1 MNSNQNNNRG
11 KGGGNKRN
19 MTAIVSILLWALVLT
34 LLVNLATSRLQQ
46 ANSVEVSYGQ
56 FRQLIMQDA
65 VESVVMSS
73 GKYTFTLKEGYS
85 LSVGEDGEV
94 TVRTPEEGGQDSQA
108 AQTPQESG
116 TTGGVLDLPLLDGTA
131 PQQQPVQS
139 QNQAQSAGGRESL
152 VYFCAPITQASIRD
166 DDLVSLLEE
175 HGVTNFGPEYVEPIN
190 PILSVLLSW
199 VLPMVLIMVV
209 FSLLMRGMA
218 GKMGG
223 GIGNL
228 GKSNAKVYVER
239 KTGVT
244 FKDVAG
250 QDEAKESLVEII
262 DFLHNP
268 QKYTEIGAK
277 LPKGALL
284 VGPPGTG
291 KTLLAK
297 AVAGEAGV
305 HFLSISGSDFVELYV
320 GVGASRVR
328 DLFDQAKKNAPA
340 IVFIDEI
347 DAVGRQRGAGLGGG
361 HDEREQTL
369 NQLLVEMDGFGNNEG
384 VVVMAATNR
393 QDILDPALLR
403 PGRFDR
409 QVYVGHPDIKGREAI
424 LKVHARNKPLG
435 DDVSLAELA
444 KGTGGFTG
452 ADLENLMNE
461 AALLA
466 ARRHHRFISMAELN
480 EAVIKVIAGPEKK
493 SRVVIE
499 RERKLTAYHEAG
511 HAIVIHDLPTQDP
524 VHEITIIPRGMAG
537 GMTISLPQED
547 VTFQTRQQLTER
559 IAVCLGGRAAE
570 QLALGDISTGAGND
584 LQKASAIARNMVT
597 RYGMSE
603 KVGNVVFDSGHD
615 EVFIGRSMAQ
625 TKNYSEE
632 VAALIDEEVK
642 ALVDGAYARCGEI
655 LTHRRRELDIV
666 AEYLLQYE
674 NMDAKTFEQVF
685 TDPAALQPPA
695 AYQAVEAEAEQ
706 DAREEEEHGAD

>member
-1 MNSNQNNNRG
+1 M
-11 KGGGNKRN
+11 KRN
-19 MTAIVSILLWALVLT
+19 GNLRDVGFYLLVALILVLT
-34 LLVNLATSRLQQ
+34 MLALR
-46 ANSVEVSYGQ
+46 
-56 FRQLIMQDA
+56 
-65 VESVVMSS
+65 
-73 GKYTFTLKEGYS
+73 
-85 LSVGEDGEV
+85 
-94 TVRTPEEGGQDSQA
+94 GGLDSQA
-108 AQTPQESG
+108 EVTYGQ
-116 TTGGVLDLPLLDGTA
+116 
-131 PQQQPVQS
+131 
-139 QNQAQSAGGRESL
+139 
-152 VYFCAPITQASIRD
+152 IRR
-166 DDLVSLLEE
+166 LLEE
-175 HGVTNFGPEYVEPIN
+175 QQVSQVSLQDDGTLTLWLKEPVGGQATVRYDVGNPQWFYDDFNDLIVEQQRLGIISDYDYPKAWEPPYWMSYLPWIAIVVSFG
-190 PILSVLLSW
+190 LLW
-199 VLPMVLIMVV
+199 YFMFL
-209 FSLLMRGMA
+209 RQA
-218 GKMGG
+218 GG
-223 GIGNL
+223 GG
-228 GKSNAKVYVER
+228 GGVDRTAR
-239 KTGVT
+239 FGRARTRTGADEEKKVT
-244 FKDVAG
+244 FDDVAG
-250 QDEAKESLVEII
+250 AEEEKEELQEIVE
-262 DFLHNP
+262 FLRDP
-268 QKYTEIGAK
+268 QRYLDLGARI
-277 LPKGALL
+277 PKGVLL

-328 DLFDQAKKNAPA
+328 DLFDQAKKNSPA

-409 QVYVGHPDIKGREAI
+409 QVYVGYPDIKGREAI

-466 ARRHHRFISMAELN
+466 ARQHRRFIARKDLS

-493 SRVVIE
+493 SRVVIQ

-511 HAIVIHDLPTQDP
+511 HAIVIHDLETQDP
-524 VHEITIIPRGMAG
+524 VHQITIIPRGMAG

-547 VTFQTRQQLTER
+547 VTFQSKRQLTER

-570 QLALGDISTGAGND
+570 ELVLGDISTGAGSD

-597 RYGMSE
+597 RYGMSQRL
-603 KVGNVVFDSGHD
+603 GNVVFDSGHD

-625 TKNYSEE
+625 TKSYSEE
-632 VAALIDEEVK
+632 VAALIDEEIR
-642 ALVDGAYARCGEI
+642 ALIDQAYARCRTI
-655 LTHRRRELDIV
+655 LTARRKELEFV
-666 AEYLLQYE
+666 ADYLLKYE
-674 NMDAKTFEQVF
+674 NMDAADFELVF
-685 TDPAALQPPA
+685 TNPAAVQPPA
-695 AYQAVEAEAEQ
+695 SYRAVEAEARKEA
-706 DAREEEEHGAD
+706 DPPASGDREGEDGQTDPPAE

>member
-1 MNSNQNNNRG
+1 MG
-11 KGGGNKRN
+11 FYLLI
-19 MTAIVSILLWALVLT
+19 AVILLLTIFALRGGSDARDPVT
-34 LLVNLATSRLQQ
+34 
-46 ANSVEVSYGQ
+46 YGQ
-56 FRQLIMQDA
+56 IRRLLEQQQ
-65 VESVVMSS
+65 VSNVVLEDNRV
-73 GKYTFTLKEGYS
+73 TLTLKEPQDGQYTVTYD
-85 LSVGEDGEV
+85 VGSRDQFLEDFNDLIVQQFRSGIILDYDYRQGWV
-94 TVRTPEEGGQDSQA
+94 PPFWVSFLPWIAIIVVFFLLWYFMFLRQAGAGG
-108 AQTPQESG
+108 G
-116 TTGGVLDLPLLDGTA
+116 GGGGGGVDR
-131 PQQQPVQS
+131 
-139 QNQAQSAGGRESL
+139 SARFGRARTRTISDE
-152 VYFCAPITQASIRD
+152 Q
-166 DDLVSLLEE
+166 
-175 HGVTNFGPEYVEPIN
+175 
-190 PILSVLLSW
+190 
-199 VLPMVLIMVV
+199 
-209 FSLLMRGMA
+209 
-218 GKMGG
+218 K
-223 GIGNL
+223 
-228 GKSNAKVYVER
+228 K
-239 KTGVT
+239 VT
-244 FKDVAG
+244 FADVAG
-250 QDEAKESLVEII
+250 AEEEKEELQEIVE
-262 DFLHNP
+262 FLKDP
-268 QKYTEIGAK
+268 KRYLELGARI
-277 LPKGALL
+277 PKGVLL

-328 DLFDQAKKNAPA
+328 DLFDQAKRNSPA

-369 NQLLVEMDGFGNNEG
+369 NQLLVEMDGFGSNEG

-409 QVYVGHPDIKGREAI
+409 QIYVGYPDIKGREAI

-461 AALLA
+461 AALLS
-466 ARRHHRFISMAELN
+466 ARKRHRFIGMAELN

-493 SRVVIE
+493 SRVVIQ

-547 VTFQTRQQLTER
+547 VTFQSRQQLTEH

-584 LQKASAIARNMVT
+584 LQRASSIARNMVT
-597 RYGMSE
+597 RYGMSN
-603 KVGNVVFDSGHD
+603 KLGNVVFDSGHD

-642 ALVDGAYARCGEI
+642 ALIDGAYARCGEI
-655 LTHRRRELDIV
+655 LTRRRRELDIV

-674 NMDAKTFEQVF
+674 NMDAKTFAQVF
-685 TDPAALQPPA
+685 TDPEHLQPPA
-695 AYQAVEAEAEQ
+695 AYKAVEA
-706 DAREEEEHGAD
+706 DAREESREIAEKEAEHGED